1 MGIPVIVCVILFN
14 TMSDFKMYESK
25 AKLQFELNTDGSL
38 SLTSKS
44 LQLFEIG
51 LMFTDLLEI
60 ARIKRVMENLQ
71 LNILIHSFKTDKL
84 YKINLINDLYTKEEL
99 ISRAEYLLEN
109 FQTLNMQRPI
119 DVVINNTMIKNN
131 LGVEDL
137 SKRFSISRIG
147 SSKYINVSVEDKDP
161 YAAKFIIDILTKA
174 WIKEYR
180 YEVKQRYK
188 DKSESIAASCDR
200 AHDELLMLYDSLR
213 DFQRDQN
220 VIDIEAT
227 KKFIIDRSAEL
238 KKEISKGKKELASD
252 KSSIDFLG
260 NTLENKKD
268 FGFKSESDEIHLSIM
283 QLKDSLRKLQQERE
297 YNAYNLEKLPSDYL
311 DRIDA
316 KISRIEI
323 RINAQL
329 SKSIS
334 STTYDP
340 SLTKQSIVNK
350 YIQDQ
355 INYVK
360 LEASVKTLENE
371 LYELNNRSRNNI
383 EIIANIV
390 KLEGQIETKEKY
402 YLNLLEKKHF
412 AELLEKESGNNLF
425 VVENANFP
433 IKPKSSKR
441 GLIIVGASMGSMIL
455 ILVIVVLRIIFDAK
469 HHLPFQIEK
478 ESKIPIIASI
488 YLLPHLDYLRR
499 FKPKFVSK
507 LQVWRQEYKRKQVH
521 SQNIDSRKYL
531 RRLILDLDDN
541 GKNIISFVG
550 ARSNHVTLHTLLEL
564 QRMFDRTNLKSLII
578 YNDWFT
584 PLPKTGNDFK
594 RLEFKNR
601 DQFTESGIL
610 DLSQEEVSPYDLL
623 LPDDWFK
630 LLVKLRKQYN
640 YIMIITPPTHKS
652 TIWHEWLN
660 LTSDVFYVYEL
671 HETFDEEDAKNQDY
685 LIEQHCNIFGGLLT
699 STVK

>member
-1 MGIPVIVCVILFN
+1 
-14 TMSDFKMYESK
+14 MSDFKMYESK

-60 ARIKRVMENLQ
+60 ARIKRVLENIQ
-71 LNILIHSFKTDKL
+71 LNILIKSLNTNKL
-84 YKINLINDLYTKEEL
+84 YDIKLDNDLYSETE
-99 ISRAEYLLEN
+99 IINRANYLLDNFEN
-109 FQTLNMQRPI
+109 LNMQRPI
-119 DVVINNTMIKNN
+119 DVVINNTMIKNG
-131 LGVEDL
+131 LGIEDI

-147 SSKYINVSVEDKDP
+147 SSKYINVSIEDKDP
-161 YAAKFIIDILTKA
+161 FAAKFIIDILTKA

-180 YEVKQRYK
+180 YEIKQRYK
-188 DKSESIAASCDR
+188 DKSESIANSCDR
-200 AHDELLMLYDSLR
+200 ARVELSDLYDSLKVFKR
-213 DFQRDQN
+213 KHN
-220 VIDIEAT
+220 IIDIDAT
-227 KKFIIDRSAEL
+227 KKFIIDRSSEL
-238 KKEISKGKKELASD
+238 QKEISKGKKELASD

-268 FGFKSESDEIHLSIM
+268 FGFKSESDDIHLSIM
-283 QLKDSLRKLQQERE
+283 HLKDSLRKLQQERE
-297 YNAYNLEKLPSDYL
+297 YNAYNLEKLPSDYTTKL
-311 DRIDA
+311 DA
-316 KISRIEI
+316 KIRSIENKI
-323 RINAQL
+323 KNNL

-360 LEASVKTLENE
+360 LEAQVSTLED
-371 LYELNNRSRNNI
+371 ELNQLTYRSRQNI
-383 EIIANIV
+383 DVISNIV

-412 AELLEKESGNNLF
+412 AELLEKESGNNF
-425 VVENANFP
+425 FIIETANFP

-469 HHLPFQIEK
+469 HHLPFQIDK

-488 YLLPHLDYLRR
+488 YLLPVHDYKHK
-499 FKPKFVSK
+499 FKPRIISK
-507 LQVWRQEYKRKQVH
+507 LQRWRQNYKRKLVAGG
-521 SQNIDSRKYL
+521 NTDSRKYL
-531 RRLILDLDDN
+531 RRLILDLDKD
-541 GKNIISFVG
+541 GKNIITFMG
-550 ARSNHVTLHTLLEL
+550 ARSNHITLHTLLEL
-564 QRMFDRTNLKSLII
+564 QKMFNKTNIKSLII
-578 YNDWFT
+578 YNDWFS
-584 PLPKTGNDFK
+584 PLDVNQKEYK
-594 RLEFKNR
+594 RFEFKDRETIN
-601 DQFTESGIL
+601 DSGVL
-610 DLSQEEVSPYDLL
+610 DLSQEECSPYDLL
-623 LPDDWFK
+623 LPDDWFS
-630 LLVKLRKQYN
+630 LLVKLRQKYQY
-640 YIMIITPPTHKS
+640 ILLITPPTHQS

-671 HETFDEEDAKNQDY
+671 HETFDDDDVKHQEY
-685 LIEQHCNIFGGLLT
+685 LLETHCNVFGGFLT
-699 STVK
+699 SNVK